1 MKRLLLVD
9 DDRAF
14 LDGLRERLSGSY
26 EVMTTSAPQE
36 AVALARQLRPDLIL
50 CDIEMPVAD
59 GGAVSAA
66 LLADPVTRDL
76 PMLYL
81 TALAT
86 PLQLSARGDH
96 VGGRPAISKRA
107 STPELK
113 ARIAAMLT
121 VRKKILVL
129 DDDPAALRALQ
140 GLLGNEFN
148 VVASNQPQFAVALAK
163 EHRPDLIVCDIDMPL
178 VDGGAVS
185 AALWSDD
192 ATRAIPLL
200 FLTALATPLQ
210 LAGRGGQ
217 VGGRPAV
224 SKRATNEEVL
234 AQVRYLV
241 AD

>member
-1 MKRLLLVD
+1 MKKLLLVD

-14 LDGLRERLSGSY
+14 LEGLRERLAGAY
-26 EVMTTSAPQE
+26 EVLTTGAPQDV
-36 AVALARQLRPDLIL
+36 VALARQLRPDLVL
-50 CDIEMPVAD
+50 CDIEMPVTD

-66 LLADPVTRDL
+66 LLADAATRDL
-76 PMLYL
+76 PVLYL

-107 STPELK
+107 STGELK
-113 ARIAAMLT
+113 ARIAAILT
-121 VRKKILVL
+121 VRKTILVL
-129 DDDPAALRALQ
+129 DDDPAAMRALQ
-140 GLLGNEFN
+140 GLLGNEFT
-148 VVASNQPQFAVALAK
+148 VVASDQPQLAVALAK

-185 AALWSDD
+185 AALWGDE

-200 FLTALATPLQ
+200 FLTSLATPLQ

>member
-1 MKRLLLVD
+1 MKKLLLVD

-14 LDGLRERLSGSY
+14 LEGLRERLAGSY
-26 EVMTTSAPQE
+26 EVMTTSAPQD

-50 CDIEMPVAD
+50 CDIEMPVID

-66 LLADPVTRDL
+66 LLADAATRDI
-76 PMLYL
+76 PVLYL

-107 STPELK
+107 STGELK
-113 ARIAAMLT
+113 ARIAAILS
-121 VRKKILVL
+121 VRKTILVL

-140 GLLGNEFN
+140 DLLGNEFD
-148 VVASNQPQFAVALAK
+148 VVASDRPQLAVALAK

-178 VDGGAVS
+178 VDGGVVS
-185 AALWSDD
+185 AALWGDD